1 LTENQTA
8 NMVKHAARPPSER
21 RQTIENSITEIKYNN
36 DNVLK
41 DFGIEVGNKF
51 TSVPARV
58 LDQPSLAY
66 KNKV

>member
-1 LTENQTA
+1 
-8 NMVKHAARPPSER
+8 MVKYAARPPSER
-21 RQTIENSITEIKYNN
+21 RKTIENCIKDIQYNT

-58 LDQPSLAY
+58 LEQPSLAY
-66 KNKV
+66 KNKVIN